1 MVARVPPNISR
12 FSDLDISGPVIQT
25 GYMKISATEFKAKC
39 LALIDQVHES
49 GKPVLITKRGRVV
62 ASLIP
67 QEDLDQKPWLQVRG
81 TVQWSGDPLKPAVDE
96 QEIEALR

>member
-1 MVARVPPNISR
+1 
-12 FSDLDISGPVIQT
+12 
-25 GYMKISATEFKAKC
+25 MKISATEFKAKC

-49 GKPVLITKRGRVV
+49 GEPVLITKRGRIV

-67 QEDLDQKPWLQVRG
+67 QEDLHQKPWLQVRG
-81 TVQWSGDPLKPAVDE
+81 MVQWSGDPLKPVVDE